1 MADRAPRTRKPVRV
15 RVHRTN
21 LNDGYLITPNDL
33 FRGEGV
39 YKGLS
44 EHARLLLG
52 AGLSCKDSWDTS
64 LADIEAWLPSLGR
77 DRQEAVRREL
87 RERGFL
93 SMEPNRDGQEFHW
106 TYAFHMEPLDV
117 DDRDELQPKT
127 GKRSRKTAGQP
138 EPGKAGHR
146 DAGVADESAGQPEPG
161 FSGPRGSGHRTSG
174 HHARSLPEKN
184 HLEEEPPPPT
194 PQTTGAGAAA
204 VDAVEVED
212 SDNGEAM
219 KTAREL
225 FAALVDAVS
234 PARHPRGR
242 QRLQVLTGLVD
253 ALTSGWDR
261 HDLYAALNGELN
273 TAGSVGAVMLHRIGD
288 LGTPPRRASTPSQR
302 APRQE
307 CTRTDCDG
315 HGYLTAGTGTIA
327 CPTCRPSVH
336 ATQLARAGVAD
347 LDALLAKVNT

>member
-52 AGLSCKDSWDTS
+52 AGLSCRDLWDTT

-106 TYAFHMEPLDV
+106 TYAFHMDPLD
-117 DDRDELQPKT
+117 DADRDELQPKT

-146 DAGVADESAGQPEPG
+146 DADATDESAGQPEPG
-161 FSGPRGSGHRTSG
+161 FSGPRGSGHRASG
-174 HHARSLPEKN
+174 HHARSLLEKN

-194 PQTTGAGAAA
+194 PPTAGAGAAP
-204 VDAVEVED
+204 VDAPEEED
-212 SDNGEAM
+212 SHDGEAM
-219 KTAREL
+219 KAAREL
-225 FAALVDAVS
+225 FAELVAAVA

-242 QRLQVLTGLVD
+242 QRLQVLTGLSD
-253 ALTSGWDR
+253 AITAGWTVPDLTT
-261 HDLYAALNGELN
+261 ALGGELN
-273 TAGSVGAVMLHRIGD
+273 TAGSVGAVMLHRVRD
-288 LGTPPRRASTPSQR
+288 LGDPPRRASAPSQR
-302 APRQE
+302 APRPE

-336 ATQLARAGVAD
+336 ATQLARAGAAD
-347 LDALLAKVNT
+347 LDALLAMVNT